1 MKREYRKPT
10 IEVVDIE
17 TMATCLQAVSWNV
30 RDEKGEIY
38 DPSTDHGYIE
48 EDKYENGGY
57 KPGEYDPW
65 NSDNW

>member
-1 MKREYRKPT
+1 MKREYRNPT

-17 TMATCLQAVSWNV
+17 TTEACLQAVSWRV
-30 RDEKGEIY
+30 KGDSY
-38 DPSTDHGYIE
+38 NPDTDHGYIE